1 MSFKKTN
8 DRNEPMITYAT
19 QRIIKR
25 TILYV
30 VLAVVISVLMFPL
43 FWMFST
49 SLRPSNQL
57 YIQTVQLLPET
68 LSLSNFRALLDTDF
82 VTYYINSLIVSFG
95 VVVLSTVLSTLG
107 GYGLSRIDI
116 PFKKWFARGVLM
128 GYMFPPI
135 LLAIPMFILWRQ
147 IGLLNSYIGLILAET
162 AITLPFSLWL
172 MWKYFQTI
180 PYSLEEAAQMMGAS
194 RFGAFYSVAV
204 PMSKPGII
212 AVAVFSYAVSWNA
225 YTIPSI
231 ILTDSSQWV
240 LTVGTASFL
249 QAERVLWGEIMAASV
264 MIIIPAFI
272 FVYFL
277 QKYLLQGFRAGSVG

>member
-1 MSFKKTN
+1 MSFRKAS
-8 DRNEPMITYAT
+8 DRNEPRIAYAT
-19 QRIIKR
+19 QALIKR
-25 TILYV
+25 AILYIL
-30 VLAVVISVLMFPL
+30 LAVAISVLMFPL

-49 SLRPSNQL
+49 SLRPSDQL
-57 YIQTVQLLPET
+57 YVRTVQLLPGT

-82 VTYYINSLIVSFG
+82 ITYYINSLVVALG
-95 VVVLSTVLSTLG
+95 VVVLSTVLATLG
-107 GYGLSRIDI
+107 GYGLSRINI

-147 IGLLNSYIGLILAET
+147 IGLLNSYTGLILAET

-194 RFGAFYSVAV
+194 RFGAFYAVAV
-204 PMSKPGII
+204 PMSKPGIV

-225 YTIPSI
+225 YTIPKI

-240 LTVGTASFL
+240 LTVGTASFV
-249 QAERVLWGEIMAASV
+249 QAERVLWGQIMAASV
-264 MIIIPAFI
+264 MIIIPAFV